1 MEKIKSLPQ
10 DKQAMLDKW
19 QTSGKSIKQYCLD
32 ENIPYHTMSYWQRK
46 QKYLQSGKDKKFI
59 KVKLSSASVINQN
72 KTEII
77 YSNGTR
83 IIFYGSTNVNELKQL
98 AR

>member
-10 DKQAMLDKW
+10 DKQAMLEKW
-19 QTSGKSIKQYCLD
+19 KTSGKSIKQYCLD
-32 ENIPYHTMSYWQRK
+32 ENIPYHAMSYWQRK
-46 QKYLQSGKDKKFI
+46 EKYLATGKDKKFI
-59 KVKLSSASVINQN
+59 KVKLNSPSVINQN